1 MKCKPIQD
9 ACQAYIQTNGFLR
22 GMSQAAIGVI
32 FAYPLFALLNS
43 VAGTVVFAYFEA
55 PAFYFFILSAGLL
68 FASGNFIMLMAGL
81 GAQAVVSLVAF
92 IMAIVTSARW
102 GGFGFSI
109 VSALLELAVMGLL
122 TLLSYKAYTFGR
134 PSARPAAY
142 MCPQCGGPVNAGAAF
157 CPNCGARFQPPQPQQ
172 PAYQPPP
179 QQAQIAHIPQ
189 QTIPQQA
196 QIAHIP
202 QQSAPPKQEAPQPQ
216 QEQAPQQ
223 NGKIC
228 PACNRQCAPNAKFCG
243 GCGQSL

>member
-142 MCPQCGGPVNAGAAF
+142 MCRCRPWSKP
-157 CPNCGARFQPPQPQQ
+157 ARRGRRQDSPLPILRTAHPPGRTTTRHTRP
-172 PAYQPPP
+172 
-179 QQAQIAHIPQ
+179 
-189 QTIPQQA
+189 
-196 QIAHIP
+196 
-202 QQSAPPKQEAPQPQ
+202 
-216 QEQAPQQ
+216 
-223 NGKIC
+223 
-228 PACNRQCAPNAKFCG
+228 RR
-243 GCGQSL
+243 